1 MSERPLPK
9 PAGTWR
15 LGRVGGVD
23 LLIKPSIVLMGVVLV
38 ALFAPRFDDR
48 SYANP
53 YALATVFVI
62 ALYVSVFIHELAHV
76 FAARQFGMRVQSVTL
91 HLLGGE
97 TLIEGESRTPWQEL
111 WISISGPL
119 TSLGIG
125 ISSLSLSRSMDGTTS
140 DILWSVGY
148 VNILVAIFNML
159 PGLPLDGGRVF
170 RAIIWQ
176 VTGREETGVRIAA
189 WIGRAA
195 AIGVVAFALLS
206 RDGDKQLGVNIV
218 IALLVAWFLWQGA
231 SDALRN
237 ASRSSR
243 INMLVARVIVDTQ
256 QPPPE
261 GAPRLSADLH
271 GSALLRAMAA
281 QPADV
286 YALTEADGSVVGS
299 LSARAVDD
307 AYRASR

>member
-1 MSERPLPK
+1 
-9 PAGTWR
+9 
-15 LGRVGGVD
+15 
-23 LLIKPSIVLMGVVLV
+23 MGVVLV
-38 ALFAPRFDDR
+38 VLFAPRFDDR
-48 SYANP
+48 SDSNP
-53 YALATVFVI
+53 YALAAVFVI

-125 ISSLSLSRSMDGTTS
+125 ISSLSLSRSLDGTTS

-189 WIGRAA
+189 WIGRIAA
-195 AIGVVAFALLS
+195 VGLVAFALLNP
-206 RDGDKQLGVNIV
+206 GDNDDRLMVNIA

-243 INMLVARVIVDTQ
+243 INMLVARSIVDIQ

>member
-1 MSERPLPK
+1 MSSPSAP
-9 PAGTWR
+9 PGTWR
-15 LGRVGGVD
+15 LGRIGGVD

-38 ALFAPRFDDR
+38 VLFAPRFDDR
-48 SYANP
+48 SDANP
-53 YALATVFVI
+53 YALAATFVV

-76 FAARQFGMRVQSVTL
+76 FSARQFGMRVQSVTL

-97 TLIEGESRTPWQEL
+97 TMIEGESRTPLQEL

-125 ISSLSLSRSMDGTTS
+125 VSALSLSRSMDGTTS
-140 DILWSVGY
+140 DILWSIGY

-176 VTGREETGVRIAA
+176 VTGNEATGVRIAA

-195 AIGVVAFALLS
+195 AVGVVVFALVG
-206 RDGDKQLGVNIV
+206 RGEGERVGVNLA
-218 IALLVAWFLWQGA
+218 IALLVAYFLWQGA
-231 SDALRN
+231 SDALRH
-237 ASRSSR
+237 AGRSSR
-243 INMLVARVIVDTQ
+243 INQLVARTLADTST
-256 QPPPE
+256 PPA
-261 GAPRLSADLH
+261 GAPALAADLH
-271 GSALLRAMAA
+271 GANLLRAMAA
-281 QPADV
+281 HPADV
-286 YALTEADGSVVGS
+286 YALTEADGTVVGT

>member
-1 MSERPLPK
+1 
-9 PAGTWR
+9 
-15 LGRVGGVD
+15 V
-23 LLIKPSIVLMGVVLV
+23 LIKPSIVLMGVVLV
-38 ALFAPRFDDR
+38 ALFAPRFEDR
-48 SYANP
+48 SDANP
-53 YALATVFVI
+53 YALATAFVI

-195 AIGVVAFALLS
+195 AIGVVAFALLN
-206 RDGDKQLGVNIV
+206 RDGDNQLGVNIA

-243 INMLVARVIVDTQ
+243 INMLVARSIVDTQ

-261 GAPRLSADLH
+261 GAPRLSAELH

-281 QPADV
+281 HPADV

-299 LSARAVDD
+299 LSAQAVDD